1 MYCDGIKFVIK
12 LVDAEA
18 IIIKIRAKFVIN
30 KLSNFPIISVGLV
43 KILDKFSGSCF
54 KYASTPETINKAKKE
69 KNIKFNNKL
78 KFPLFNS
85 LWLLTYLEKSPK
97 LKITIEKYANIVP
110 ATVIKGPKFSLSY
123 KLSESRDTSLT
134 IDERKQSLFGAEVE
148 IPIYQGGKNY
158 SVFRQKKSLK
168 LSRELD
174 YLYKKKEVKKNAA
187 NTWSGYSLKKSSD
200 LFL

>member
-1 MYCDGIKFVIK
+1 MIDNIPIWLKQVNQNTPTINPKIEIITLDDLIDKDEGIKLINVYCDGIKFVIK

-30 KLSNFPIISVGLV
+30 KLFNFPIISVGFV

-85 LWLLTYLEKSPK
+85 L
-97 LKITIEKYANIVP
+97 
-110 ATVIKGPKFSLSY
+110 
-123 KLSESRDTSLT
+123 
-134 IDERKQSLFGAEVE
+134 
-148 IPIYQGGKNY
+148 
-158 SVFRQKKSLK
+158 
-168 LSRELD
+168 
-174 YLYKKKEVKKNAA
+174 
-187 NTWSGYSLKKSSD
+187 
-200 LFL
+200 